1 MRFLFHIAWRYLF
14 AKKSHNVI
22 NIISTISAIGI
33 ALGCMVLVV
42 ILSVYNGFDNLIKSL
57 YNSYSPNYIIEAAK
71 GKSFTADE
79 ALIGKIREQESTLA
93 IAPLV
98 QDNIFCTYNGSQSVA
113 TLCGVDSL
121 FLQRSR
127 LADYIVDGSFSTG
140 LGEING
146 AIVSSKLAITLGI
159 RCRFTTPLMLYYPKM
174 RRDATA
180 ASTAASS
187 TTATTTATPAS
198 TTAAA
203 AAAYGA
209 AAGNMQEL
217 LSILKAHPSGTI
229 QLEKSFDNG
238 LVYIGIGRARQ
249 LLQFKENEVSA
260 LYLYGPAG
268 REEEAPSNSLT
279 KRLRE
284 ALGKEFVVKDRYM
297 QNSTMYKM
305 MRSEK
310 IAVYL
315 ILLFVIIIVS
325 FNIFGSI
332 SLLIID
338 KRGDIEILRSM
349 GAREPLIKRVFMLQ
363 GFLISALGTLIGT
376 ALGVG
381 LSLLQYHFEIIK
393 LPGNFIIDHYPVEI
407 VPQDLLYIV
416 AGVLAAGYLISRLPL
431 RKEL

>member
-79 ALIGKIREQESTLA
+79 ALIGKIREQERTLA

-174 RRDATA
+174 RS
-180 ASTAASS
+180 STAAS
-187 TTATTTATPAS
+187 
-198 TTAAA
+198 
-203 AAAYGA
+203 
-209 AAGNMQEL
+209 NMQEL

-238 LVYIGIGRARQ
+238 LVYIGIERARQ

>member
-180 ASTAASS
+180 ASTKAS
-187 TTATTTATPAS
+187 TAAS
-198 TTAAA
+198 TTASTAA
-203 AAAYGA
+203 STT
-209 AAGNMQEL
+209 AGNMQEL

-349 GAREPLIKRVFMLQ
+349 GARESLIKRVFMLQ

-381 LSLLQYHFEIIK
+381 LSLLQYHFQIIK

>member
-174 RRDATA
+174 RR
-180 ASTAASS
+180 STAAS
-187 TTATTTATPAS
+187 
-198 TTAAA
+198 
-203 AAAYGA
+203 
-209 AAGNMQEL
+209 NMQEL

-238 LVYIGIGRARQ
+238 LVYIGIERARQ

-381 LSLLQYHFEIIK
+381 LSLLQYHFQIIK
-393 LPGNFIIDHYPVEI
+393 LPGNFIMDHYPVEI

>member
-174 RRDATA
+174 RR
-180 ASTAASS
+180 STAAS
-187 TTATTTATPAS
+187 
-198 TTAAA
+198 
-203 AAAYGA
+203 
-209 AAGNMQEL
+209 NMQEL

-238 LVYIGIGRARQ
+238 LVYIGIERARQ

>member
-174 RRDATA
+174 R
-180 ASTAASS
+180 SN
-187 TTATTTATPAS
+187 P
-198 TTAAA
+198 
-203 AAAYGA
+203 

-238 LVYIGIGRARQ
+238 LVYIGIERARQ

>member
-1 MRFLFHIAWRYLF
+1 M
-14 AKKSHNVI
+14 I

-174 RRDATA
+174 RRNPAAASTK
-180 ASTAASS
+180 ASTAAS
-187 TTATTTATPAS
+187 T
-198 TTAAA
+198 A

-238 LVYIGIGRARQ
+238 LVYIGIERARQ

-381 LSLLQYHFEIIK
+381 LSLLQYHFQIIK

>member
-174 RRDATA
+174 RRNPTA
-180 ASTAASS
+180 ASTKASTAASTKAS
-187 TTATTTATPAS
+187 TAAS
-198 TTAAA
+198 TT

-238 LVYIGIGRARQ
+238 HVYIGIERARQ

>member
-1 MRFLFHIAWRYLF
+1 M
-14 AKKSHNVI
+14 I

-127 LADYIVDGSFSTG
+127 LADYIVDGSFNTG

-159 RCRFTTPLMLYYPKM
+159 RCRFTTPLMLYYPRM
-174 RRDATA
+174 RRNPTA
-180 ASTAASS
+180 ASTK
-187 TTATTTATPAS
+187 AS
-198 TTAAA
+198 TTASTT
-203 AAAYGA
+203 
-209 AAGNMQEL
+209 AGNMQEL

-238 LVYIGIGRARQ
+238 LVYIGIERARQ

>member
-1 MRFLFHIAWRYLF
+1 M
-14 AKKSHNVI
+14 I

-159 RCRFTTPLMLYYPKM
+159 RCRFTTPLMLYYPRM
-174 RRDATA
+174 RRNPTA
-180 ASTAASS
+180 ASTK
-187 TTATTTATPAS
+187 AS
-198 TTAAA
+198 TTASTT
-203 AAAYGA
+203 
-209 AAGNMQEL
+209 AGNMQEL

-238 LVYIGIGRARQ
+238 LVYIGIERARQ

-363 GFLISALGTLIGT
+363 GFLISTLGTLIGT

-381 LSLLQYHFEIIK
+381 LSLLQYHFQIIK

>member
-113 TLCGVDSL
+113 TLCGIDSL

-159 RCRFTTPLMLYYPKM
+159 RCRFTTPLMLYYPQM

-180 ASTAASS
+180 ASTKAS
-187 TTATTTATPAS
+187 TAAS
-198 TTAAA
+198 TTASTAA
-203 AAAYGA
+203 STT
-209 AAGNMQEL
+209 AGNMQEL

-229 QLEKSFDNG
+229 QLEKRFDNG
-238 LVYIGIGRARQ
+238 LVYIGIERARQ

>member
-174 RRDATA
+174 RRDAA
-180 ASTAASS
+180 AS
-187 TTATTTATPAS
+187 
-198 TTAAA
+198 
-203 AAAYGA
+203 
-209 AAGNMQEL
+209 NMQEL

>member
-1 MRFLFHIAWRYLF
+1 M
-14 AKKSHNVI
+14 I

-180 ASTAASS
+180 ASTK
-187 TTATTTATPAS
+187 AS
-198 TTAAA
+198 TTASTTPATAA
-203 AAAYGA
+203 SITAAAYGA
-209 AAGNMQEL
+209 AADNMQEL

-238 LVYIGIGRARQ
+238 LVYIGIERARQ

>member
-1 MRFLFHIAWRYLF
+1 M
-14 AKKSHNVI
+14 I

-159 RCRFTTPLMLYYPKM
+159 RCRFTTPLMLYYPRM
-174 RRDATA
+174 RRNPTAASTKASTA
-180 ASTAASS
+180 ASTAAS
-187 TTATTTATPAS
+187 
-198 TTAAA
+198 TTAATA
-203 AAAYGA
+203 ATAYA

-238 LVYIGIGRARQ
+238 LVYIGIERARQ

-381 LSLLQYHFEIIK
+381 LSLLQYHFQIIK

>member
-174 RRDATA
+174 RRSTA
-180 ASTAASS
+180 ASTK
-187 TTATTTATPAS
+187 AS
-198 TTAAA
+198 TTASTT
-203 AAAYGA
+203 
-209 AAGNMQEL
+209 AGNMQEL

-238 LVYIGIGRARQ
+238 LVYIGIERARQ

-279 KRLRE
+279 KRLRK

-381 LSLLQYHFEIIK
+381 LSLLQYHFQIIK

>member
-174 RRDATA
+174 RR
-180 ASTAASS
+180 SI
-187 TTATTTATPAS
+187 
-198 TTAAA
+198 
-203 AAAYGA
+203 
-209 AAGNMQEL
+209 AAGNIQEL

-238 LVYIGIGRARQ
+238 LVYIGIERARQ

>member
-1 MRFLFHIAWRYLF
+1 MLFHIAWRYLF

-127 LADYIVDGSFSTG
+127 LADYVVDGSFSTG

-174 RRDATA
+174 RRSTA
-180 ASTAASS
+180 ASTA
-187 TTATTTATPAS
+187 
-198 TTAAA
+198 
-203 AAAYGA
+203 A

-238 LVYIGIGRARQ
+238 LVYIGIERARQ

-349 GAREPLIKRVFMLQ
+349 GARESLIKRVFMLQ

-381 LSLLQYHFEIIK
+381 LSLLQYHFQIIK

>member
-93 IAPLV
+93 IAHLV

-174 RRDATA
+174 RR
-180 ASTAASS
+180 ST
-187 TTATTTATPAS
+187 
-198 TTAAA
+198 
-203 AAAYGA
+203 

>member
-79 ALIGKIREQESTLA
+79 ALIGKIREQERTLA

-159 RCRFTTPLMLYYPKM
+159 RCRFTTPLMLYYPRM
-174 RRDATA
+174 RRNPTAASTKASTA
-180 ASTAASS
+180 ASTAAS
-187 TTATTTATPAS
+187 
-198 TTAAA
+198 TTAATA
-203 AAAYGA
+203 ATAYA

-238 LVYIGIGRARQ
+238 LVYIGIERARQ

-381 LSLLQYHFEIIK
+381 LSLLQYHFQIIK

>member
-1 MRFLFHIAWRYLF
+1 M
-14 AKKSHNVI
+14 I

-174 RRDATA
+174 RR
-180 ASTAASS
+180 STAAS
-187 TTATTTATPAS
+187 
-198 TTAAA
+198 
-203 AAAYGA
+203 
-209 AAGNMQEL
+209 NMQEL

-238 LVYIGIGRARQ
+238 LVYIGIERARQ

-284 ALGKEFVVKDRYM
+284 ALGEEFVVKDRYM

-381 LSLLQYHFEIIK
+381 LSLLQYHFQIIK

>member
-174 RRDATA
+174 RRSTTASKAAPTA
-180 ASTAASS
+180 AST
-187 TTATTTATPAS
+187 
-198 TTAAA
+198 A

-238 LVYIGIGRARQ
+238 LVYIGIERARQ

-284 ALGKEFVVKDRYM
+284 ALGEEFVVKDRYM

>member
-79 ALIGKIREQESTLA
+79 ALIWKIREQESTLA

-180 ASTAASS
+180 ASTTASS
-187 TTATTTATPAS
+187 TTATPTS
-198 TTAAA
+198 T
-203 AAAYGA
+203 AAAYGV

-238 LVYIGIGRARQ
+238 LVYIGIERARQ

-284 ALGKEFVVKDRYM
+284 ALGQEFVVKDRYM

-381 LSLLQYHFEIIK
+381 LSLLQYHFQIIK

>member
-187 TTATTTATPAS
+187 TAS
-198 TTAAA
+198 KAATTAASTA
-203 AAAYGA
+203 AADYGA

-238 LVYIGIGRARQ
+238 LVYIGIERARQ

>member
-174 RRDATA
+174 RR
-180 ASTAASS
+180 ST
-187 TTATTTATPAS
+187 
-198 TTAAA
+198 
-203 AAAYGA
+203 

-238 LVYIGIGRARQ
+238 LVYIGIERARQ

-268 REEEAPSNSLT
+268 REEKAPSNSLT

>member
-180 ASTAASS
+180 AS
-187 TTATTTATPAS
+187 
-198 TTAAA
+198 
-203 AAAYGA
+203 
-209 AAGNMQEL
+209 NMQDL

-238 LVYIGIGRARQ
+238 LVYIGIERARQ

>member
-174 RRDATA
+174 RRNPAASTAAATPASITAA
-180 ASTAASS
+180 ASTAAS
-187 TTATTTATPAS
+187 
-198 TTAAA
+198 
-203 AAAYGA
+203 
-209 AAGNMQEL
+209 NMQEL

-238 LVYIGIGRARQ
+238 LVYIGIERARQ

-338 KRGDIEILRSM
+338 KRQDIEILRSM

-376 ALGVG
+376 AIGVG
-381 LSLLQYHFEIIK
+381 LSLLQYHFQIIK

-416 AGVLAAGYLISRLPL
+416 TGVLAAGYLISRLPL

>member
-174 RRDATA
+174 RR
-180 ASTAASS
+180 ST
-187 TTATTTATPAS
+187 
-198 TTAAA
+198 
-203 AAAYGA
+203 

-238 LVYIGIGRARQ
+238 LVYIGIERARQ

-349 GAREPLIKRVFMLQ
+349 GARESLIKRVFMLQ

>member
-1 MRFLFHIAWRYLF
+1 M
-14 AKKSHNVI
+14 I

-180 ASTAASS
+180 ASTKAS
-187 TTATTTATPAS
+187 TAAS
-198 TTAAA
+198 TTASTAA
-203 AAAYGA
+203 STTASTT
-209 AAGNMQEL
+209 AGNMQEL

-238 LVYIGIGRARQ
+238 LVYIGIERARQ

-284 ALGKEFVVKDRYM
+284 AIGKEFVVKDRYM

>member
-1 MRFLFHIAWRYLF
+1 M
-14 AKKSHNVI
+14 I

-174 RRDATA
+174 RR
-180 ASTAASS
+180 S
-187 TTATTTATPAS
+187 TT
-198 TTAAA
+198 
-203 AAAYGA
+203 
-209 AAGNMQEL
+209 AGNMQEL

>member
-174 RRDATA
+174 RR
-180 ASTAASS
+180 STAAS
-187 TTATTTATPAS
+187 
-198 TTAAA
+198 
-203 AAAYGA
+203 
-209 AAGNMQEL
+209 NMQEL

-238 LVYIGIGRARQ
+238 LVYIGIERARQ
-249 LLQFKENEVSA
+249 LLQFNENEVSA

-349 GAREPLIKRVFMLQ
+349 GARESLIKRVFMLQ

>member
-174 RRDATA
+174 RRNPA
-180 ASTAASS
+180 AS
-187 TTATTTATPAS
+187 
-198 TTAAA
+198 
-203 AAAYGA
+203 
-209 AAGNMQEL
+209 NMQEL

-238 LVYIGIGRARQ
+238 LVYIGIERARQ

-363 GFLISALGTLIGT
+363 GFLISTLGTLIGT

>member
-159 RCRFTTPLMLYYPKM
+159 RCRFTTPLMLYYPRM
-174 RRDATA
+174 RRNPTAASTKASTA
-180 ASTAASS
+180 ASTAAS
-187 TTATTTATPAS
+187 
-198 TTAAA
+198 TTAATA
-203 AAAYGA
+203 ATAYA

-238 LVYIGIGRARQ
+238 LVYIGIERARQ

-349 GAREPLIKRVFMLQ
+349 GARESLIKRVFMLQ

>member
-1 MRFLFHIAWRYLF
+1 M
-14 AKKSHNVI
+14 I

-174 RRDATA
+174 RRSTAASTKASTA
-180 ASTAASS
+180 ASTAAS
-187 TTATTTATPAS
+187 
-198 TTAAA
+198 TTAATA
-203 AAAYGA
+203 ATAYT

-238 LVYIGIGRARQ
+238 LVYIGIERARQ

>member
-1 MRFLFHIAWRYLF
+1 M
-14 AKKSHNVI
+14 I

-174 RRDATA
+174 RR
-180 ASTAASS
+180 ST
-187 TTATTTATPAS
+187 
-198 TTAAA
+198 
-203 AAAYGA
+203 

-284 ALGKEFVVKDRYM
+284 ALGKVFVVKDRYM

-376 ALGVG
+376 ALGAG
-381 LSLLQYHFEIIK
+381 LSLLQYHFQIIK

>member
-1 MRFLFHIAWRYLF
+1 M
-14 AKKSHNVI
+14 I

-98 QDNIFCTYNGSQSVA
+98 QDNIFCTYNGAQSVA

-159 RCRFTTPLMLYYPKM
+159 RCRFTTPLMLYYPRM
-174 RRDATA
+174 RRNPTAASTKASTA
-180 ASTAASS
+180 ASTAAS
-187 TTATTTATPAS
+187 
-198 TTAAA
+198 TTAATA
-203 AAAYGA
+203 ATAYA

-238 LVYIGIGRARQ
+238 LVYIGIERARQ

>member
-174 RRDATA
+174 RRNPTA
-180 ASTAASS
+180 ASTTASTAAS
-187 TTATTTATPAS
+187 T
-198 TTAAA
+198 A

-238 LVYIGIGRARQ
+238 LVYIGIERARQ

>member
-71 GKSFTADE
+71 GKSFTANE

-174 RRDATA
+174 RS
-180 ASTAASS
+180 STAAN
-187 TTATTTATPAS
+187 
-198 TTAAA
+198 
-203 AAAYGA
+203 
-209 AAGNMQEL
+209 NMQEL

-349 GAREPLIKRVFMLQ
+349 GARESLIKRVFMLQ

>member
-1 MRFLFHIAWRYLF
+1 M
-14 AKKSHNVI
+14 I

-127 LADYIVDGSFSTG
+127 LADYIVDGSFNTG

-146 AIVSSKLAITLGI
+146 AIVSSKLAIMLGI

-174 RRDATA
+174 RSSTTA
-180 ASTAASS
+180 ASTKASTAAS
-187 TTATTTATPAS
+187 TTASTAAS
-198 TTAAA
+198 TT
-203 AAAYGA
+203 
-209 AAGNMQEL
+209 AGNMQEL

-238 LVYIGIGRARQ
+238 LVYIGIERARQ

>member
-1 MRFLFHIAWRYLF
+1 M
-14 AKKSHNVI
+14 I

-174 RRDATA
+174 RR
-180 ASTAASS
+180 STAAD
-187 TTATTTATPAS
+187 
-198 TTAAA
+198 
-203 AAAYGA
+203 
-209 AAGNMQEL
+209 NMQEL

-238 LVYIGIGRARQ
+238 LVYIGIERARQ

-381 LSLLQYHFEIIK
+381 LSLLQYHFQIIK

>member
-174 RRDATA
+174 RR
-180 ASTAASS
+180 ST
-187 TTATTTATPAS
+187 
-198 TTAAA
+198 
-203 AAAYGA
+203 

>member
-174 RRDATA
+174 RR
-180 ASTAASS
+180 STAAS
-187 TTATTTATPAS
+187 
-198 TTAAA
+198 
-203 AAAYGA
+203 
-209 AAGNMQEL
+209 NMQEL

-363 GFLISALGTLIGT
+363 GFLISALGPLIGT